1 MSLINDVLRD
11 LQSQSYDG
19 DEGLGSSFEGLEAPP
34 LRRVHRGEG
43 RSALAQVVLGTF
55 VGIVGL
61 FVWES
66 GGARE
71 LFLGPDPLW
80 KVSTPSEAAL
90 VALAPEPVAEIL
102 PPTPKPLPPP
112 EPTKL
117 APPRR
122 ARTELRG
129 LALHAGELRTRL
141 TLDLSRAAMYTIESR
156 PPGDQVHIRLAD
168 SVLTEPPPPLSLS
181 RTPIQAIHAR
191 PIDEDLSIRIDLREP
206 VRTQSA
212 MLLREGSAAFVVDL
226 FPDPP
231 SALTPPPPVA
241 ASKDKVSE
249 ADPKYGKPAPPP
261 PTKPAPPPLAK
272 PAAVV
277 HKPTPAKR
285 GPPAPTQSEQA
296 QRRYDYALDL
306 VGRGDADGALT
317 PLKEALAYDPFHHAS
332 REALASILIRL
343 GRAEEAGQVV
353 EVGRRLLPDSTI
365 FPKLRARIL
374 MSQGATAA
382 ALVTLKRSAPAVE
395 HDLEYHALMA
405 ALYQQERQYTL
416 AMGTYRQLL
425 EVEPDKAVWWLG
437 LGISLEGGGRSAD
450 ALVAYRAAETLR
462 GLGAESQAYLGGR
475 IAALEGDR
483 R

>member
-19 DEGLGSSFEGLEAPP
+19 DEGFDSSFHGLEAPP
-34 LRRVHRGEG
+34 LRRVHHGEG
-43 RSALAQVVLGTF
+43 RSALAQVALGTF

-71 LFLGPDPLW
+71 LFFGPDPLRR
-80 KVSTPSEAAL
+80 VSTPSEAAL
-90 VALAPEPVAEIL
+90 VALAPEPVAETL
-102 PPTPKPLPPP
+102 APAPKPLPPP
-112 EPTKL
+112 EPTEL

-129 LALHAGELRTRL
+129 LALDAGELRPRL

-168 SVLTEPPPPLSLS
+168 AVLTEPPPPLSLS

-191 PIDEDLSIRIDLREP
+191 PIDEDLSIRIDLRDP

-212 MLLREGSAAFVVDL
+212 MILREGSAAFVVDL
-226 FPDPP
+226 FPDF
-231 SALTPPPPVA
+231 SRALRPPPPVA

-249 ADPKYGKPAPPP
+249 TDPKYGKPAPPP
-261 PTKPAPPPLAK
+261 P
-272 PAAVV
+272 AAVV
-277 HKPTPAKR
+277 HKRAPAKR
-285 GPPAPTQSEQA
+285 GTSPPTQSEHA

-306 VGRGDADGALT
+306 VGRGDAAGALT

-332 REALASILIRL
+332 REALASILVQL
-343 GRAEEAGQVV
+343 GHSEEAGQVV
-353 EVGRRLLPDSTI
+353 AVGHRLLPGSTI
-365 FPKLRARIL
+365 FPKLQARIL

-416 AMGTYRQLL
+416 ATGTYRQLL

-437 LGISLEGGGRSAD
+437 LGISLEGAGRTAD
-450 ALVAYRAAETLR
+450 ALMAYRAAETLR
-462 GLGAESQAYLGGR
+462 GLGAESQRYLGGR